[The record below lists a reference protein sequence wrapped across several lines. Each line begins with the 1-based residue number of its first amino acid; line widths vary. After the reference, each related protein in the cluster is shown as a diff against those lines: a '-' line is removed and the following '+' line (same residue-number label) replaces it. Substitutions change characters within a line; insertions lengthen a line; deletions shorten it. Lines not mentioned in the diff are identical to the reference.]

1 MASGSKP
8 RGVNPR
14 AARGKRTGKAKL
26 SGGDM
31 PKGDL
36 IVIAN
41 AEAKVRSNR
50 NGAPTAA
57 GADMGQ
63 LTALFDPANV
73 NLIPLFGR
81 PEDRLQRE
89 APPLATMAAV
99 HDTRAPDLSLFYRVD
114 APHEQLADLAESLR
128 RNDSFEAAYIKPF
141 TERPQ
146 FNTQAPAMG
155 DPPPA
160 TPDFTKCQGY
170 LNPAPEGVD
179 AHYAWTFDGGNGAG
193 VGIIDIEGAWRFS
206 HEVLSQL
213 GGVAGGIQLTDLDW
227 RNHGTAVLGVMGGA
241 GKGFGVTGICP
252 AATIRSIS
260 HGGPQQTTAT
270 AIRQAAD
277 LLSPGDIILLEAH
290 RPGPQSPT
298 PFTSNP
304 LQQGYIAIE
313 WWPDDYAAIVYAVR
327 KGIIVVGAAG
337 NGAVSLDAPIYDQHP
352 NAAGS
357 FGPFPT
363 WWENPF
369 RRVNLDSGAIL
380 VGAGAPFAGNGAPSA
395 GSFGPDRSRLAFSN
409 FGLPVDAQG
418 WGHGVVSTGYGD
430 LQGPKFFE
438 DLWYTRDFNGT
449 SSASP
454 IVVGA
459 LACLQG
465 AIKKAGRPLLTS
477 MAARNLLRSTGSLQ
491 TQPPGSEAAERIG
504 NRPDLRQLL
513 SSVGIGPKLIS
524 EGQGQQ
530 EPKEKPQGNDDKAKG
545 SQPDVVTQK
554 NGPDNRP
561 GPSAEGQ
568 QADAGKSLTERLD
581 KLEARLDQLVRFIGV
596 QI

>member
-26 SGGDM
+26 SGGDR

-179 AHYAWTFDGGNGAG
+179 ARYAWNFDGGNGAG

-213 GGVAGGIQLTDLDW
+213 GGVAGGIQLTDLNW

-241 GKGFGVTGICP
+241 GKGFGVTGICHG
-252 AATIRSIS
+252 ATIRSIS

-270 AIRQAAD
+270 AIRLAAD

-298 PFTSNP
+298 PFMSNP

-357 FGPFPT
+357 FGPFPM

-380 VGAGAPFAGNGAPSA
+380 VGAGAPLPET
-395 GSFGPDRSRLAFSN
+395 GPPLPEVSGRIALVWRSRISDSPSTPRAGATAWSRPGTAISRGRSSSKI
-409 FGLPVDAQG
+409 FGIPAISMVPPAPLRSSSAPWRVYRGRSRRPVDRCSHRWLPA
-418 WGHGVVSTGYGD
+418 T
-430 LQGPKFFE
+430 F
-438 DLWYTRDFNGT
+438 
-449 SSASP
+449 SAR
-454 IVVGA
+454 
-459 LACLQG
+459 Q
-465 AIKKAGRPLLTS
+465 
-477 MAARNLLRSTGSLQ
+477 ARCK
-491 TQPPGSEAAERIG
+491 
-504 NRPDLRQLL
+504 L
-513 SSVGIGPKLIS
+513 S
-524 EGQGQQ
+524 
-530 EPKEKPQGNDDKAKG
+530 
-545 SQPDVVTQK
+545 
-554 NGPDNRP
+554 
-561 GPSAEGQ
+561 
-568 QADAGKSLTERLD
+568 RLD
-581 KLEARLDQLVRFIGV
+581 RKPPNESAIART
-596 QI
+596 